1 MPSVHSATATR
12 PPAFYADGD
21 SPGGFR
27 HIPALDGIRGLAI
40 LLILGNHLLWSNYT
54 NPSTLF
60 SLLIDIRRSLWI
72 GVALFFALSGFLIT
86 GILRDTL
93 HQPHFFRTFYARRAL
108 RVFPLYYGVLFVLFA
123 LTLPLHL
130 HWNHWQWFYL
140 TYTANLALGQMSPL
154 ILPHLNI
161 SHFWSLQVEEQFY
174 LLWPLVV
181 FRIRSLRTLIL
192 TASIGCLIVLAT
204 RTLLVLFSDHL
215 TRHDL
220 TMSPSF
226 SCADDLLFGCILALL
241 LRSHHRDRAL
251 AAAPR
256 IFALCAVAI
265 FLMALTD
272 HGLRFYNSPIQQT
285 LGASLIGI
293 ASASLIAM
301 SLIPTSRTARLFD
314 LRLLHFFGKYSYGLY
329 VFHYSLDALF
339 THRLRTAILTHT
351 HSKAAAVAGGALIVA
366 ALSVLIAWLS
376 YNLYEKHFLKLKRFF
391 PNRPEPKPAA
401 PL

>member
-1 MPSVHSATATR
+1 MPS
-12 PPAFYADGD
+12 PPPTPLAFVDKD

-40 LLILGNHLLWSNYT
+40 LLILGDHLLWSNYI
-54 NPSTLF
+54 NPSTFF
-60 SLLIDIRRSLWI
+60 SLLIDVRRSLWI
-72 GVALFFALSGFLIT
+72 GIALFFALSGFLIT
-86 GILRDTL
+86 GILWDTL
-93 HQPHFFRTFYARRAL
+93 HQPHFFRNFYARRAL
-108 RVFPLYYGVLFVLFA
+108 RIFPLYYGVLFLLFA
-123 LTLPLHL
+123 LTIPLHL

-140 TYTANLALGQMSPL
+140 TYTANLALGKMRPL
-154 ILPHLNI
+154 ILPRLNI

-181 FRIRSLRTLIL
+181 FRLRSLRALIL

-226 SCADDLLFGCILALL
+226 SCADDLLFGCILALF